1 MAKQLNE
8 RQKRFAEYYAQSG
21 NILQSALRAGYSENY
36 ANKRGHELL
45 DNVGIAE
52 YIKSLTD
59 PVRKQRILT
68 AQQRQEILSEIAL
81 DEEAARS
88 DRIKA
93 IDTLNKM
100 TGEYAINVNGMSML
114 MFKTIYRSLTLLLN
128 SLASK
133 GGGLNEEFTAVAE
146 V

>member
-1 MAKQLNE
+1 MAEQLNE

-21 NILQSALRAGYSENY
+21 NILQSALKAGYSKNY

-100 TGEYAINVNGMSML
+100 TGEYTVKVDADIKGSFSKLDAIL
-114 MFKTIYRSLTLLLN
+114 EQ
-128 SLASK
+128 
-133 GGGLNEEFTAVAE
+133 LNE
-146 V
+146 

>member
-1 MAKQLNE
+1 MAEQLNE

-21 NILQSALRAGYSENY
+21 NILQSALKAGYSKNY

-52 YIKSLTD
+52 YIKSLTA

-100 TGEYAINVNGMSML
+100 TGEYAINVNANVNANVQNN
-114 MFKTIYRSLTLLLN
+114 I
-128 SLASK
+128 SK
-133 GGGLNEEFTAVAE
+133 LDAIIEQLSE
-146 V
+146 